1 LTPQN
6 IAAIDAALA
15 VPEASQP
22 PDATSD
28 EAKAARDQFCD
39 GFTASFV
46 ATVSSPGASCAD
58 GYTLSWDGSLRKHVC
73 VLHIPDAAPANA
85 GSMALPSD
93 IGYQHGD
100 ARELGCIVA
109 VAVMKSLEMRPV
121 FLDRLVDVS
130 IERDRVGADDH
141 LVGFPA
147 SDSAGNAMACPFC
160 ACQSAYDGAVR
171 ADGREPVGVITHMRQ
186 FGPVVLFQM
195 DADVDTLYALKVS
208 DGTLLPARFIAGLFS
223 EPGREPIVGESVW
236 IVNALVKWTSP
247 ADVEAFGHYPQDG
260 VISEIIR
267 RTDGTIEAL
276 LDGITGQGHGIPVAG
291 LVRKTNK
298 AAPPIAKH
306 LH

>member
-1 LTPQN
+1 M
-6 IAAIDAALA
+6 AAIDAALA
-15 VPEASQP
+15 VPEATQLT
-22 PDATSD
+22 DYTSD
-28 EAKAARDQFCD
+28 EATAARNRFCD
-39 GFTASFV
+39 GFAESFI
-46 ATVSSPGASCAD
+46 ATVSSPSASSDD
-58 GYTLSWDGSLRKHVC
+58 GYALHWDGSLRKHVC
-73 VLHIPDAAPANA
+73 VLRMPDATPAYA
-85 GSMALPSD
+85 GFIGLPAD
-93 IGYQHGD
+93 VGYQHSD

-109 VAVMKSLEMRPV
+109 IAVMKSLEMRPV
-121 FLDRLVDVS
+121 VLDRFADVS
-130 IERDRVGADDH
+130 IERTSVGADDH
-141 LVGFPA
+141 VVGFPA
-147 SDSAGNAMACPFC
+147 IDSAGNAMACPFC
-160 ACQSAYDGAVR
+160 ACQAAYDDAAK

-208 DGTLLPARFIAGLFS
+208 DGTLLPARFVAGLFS

-236 IVNALVKWTSP
+236 IVNALVQWTSP

-267 RTDGTIEAL
+267 RTDGTCEAFL
-276 LDGITGQGHGIPVAG
+276 AGITSQAHGIPVAG